1 MPVTYTLLWLV
12 LAVATVAYGG
22 LLLRRRRDLLSWASL
37 GGRAL
42 LLAALL
48 MLVEAASAT
57 FAPPPQPLYVL
68 VDSSASVRQTLNLP
82 KGPLDRWE
90 TLLPAAFQ
98 DVLDQQFPDHQP
110 YYFDLLEAES
120 SSEQSPLQEALGRLI
135 RQGGI
140 PEGSELLLISDGND
154 TSTTELPTAL
164 AQEVKEAGWVL
175 DAWYPQPARSNETWL
190 GEVANPRVAFVNQ
203 STRMVV
209 QVHSDLETAGMSSLI
224 LMDGQSVLTQRSLQ
238 LPQGPHQEQVELEWT
253 PTRTGEALLSLRLI
267 PLGEEP
273 NVHDN
278 LAYLP
283 LTVRTARLKV
293 LHIAGRPGWD
303 VLHLRRLLKTL
314 PELDLIAFFILR
326 DPFED
331 AQNVPEGELALIQ
344 FPVRELFLRELFKM
358 DTVIFQNFDIKKY
371 LRNPEFQRAFQRY
384 LAGGGRIIAM
394 GGEQSSG
401 QGYQELFLTADERL
415 ELQPVH
421 ESQWQFAES
430 TLLPPDYLRQQTGFQ
445 QLQVAKDA
453 SAVLRRTPFRL
464 GRVDWVED
472 PISWRWRY
480 EPANAVTDHRYALFW
495 QSLLYQ
501 PLHERQRMFWALQS
515 LRPRHRSESIEGLL
529 HLPTHSDTVQLT
541 VTEHQLG
548 QKVYE
553 EALAVSNQTTYIRL
567 SDLQPGQY
575 ELNLSCGCSDMRDAT
590 LPLVVVGDWLEAH
603 DLRRNDAW
611 LNALTQQTGGR
622 LFSE

>member
-1 MPVTYTLLWLV
+1 MPVTYTLLWFA
-12 LAVATVAYGG
+12 LAVATAGYSIV
-22 LLLRRRRDLLSWASL
+22 LLRRRRDALSWASL
-37 GGRAL
+37 GGRVL

-48 MLVEAASAT
+48 LLVEAASAT
-57 FAPPPQPLYVL
+57 FAPPPKPLYVL
-68 VDSSASVRQTLNLP
+68 VDRSASVQQTLSLSAEGSEAAGLP
-82 KGPLDRWE
+82 SS
-90 TLLPAAFQ
+90 FQ
-98 DVLDQQFPDHQP
+98 GVLDQHFPEHQP
-110 YYFDLLEAES
+110 HYFNLFEPGASPE
-120 SSEQSPLQEALGRLI
+120 ESPLQEALGRFI

-154 TSTTELPTAL
+154 TRSAELPRRL
-164 AQEVKEAGWVL
+164 AQEAKEAGWVL
-175 DAWYPQPARSNETWL
+175 HAWFPDPPRRQETWL
-190 GEVANPRVAFVNQ
+190 GKLANPRVAFVNQ

-209 QVHSDLETAGMSSLI
+209 EVQSDLEAPSMTSLI

-238 LPQGPHQEQVELEWT
+238 LPQGRHQEEIELEWT
-253 PTRTGEALLSLRLI
+253 PTRTGESLLSLRLI
-267 PLGEEP
+267 PVGNEA

-331 AQNVPEGELALIQ
+331 AQNVPEEELALIQ

-384 LAGGGRIIAM
+384 LAGGGRIIAL

-421 ESQWQFAES
+421 EPTWQFAE
-430 TLLPPDYLRQQTGFQ
+430 TALLPADYLQQQTSFQ
-445 QLQVAKDA
+445 QLEGAEDA
-453 SAVLRRTPFRL
+453 STVLRRTPFRL

-480 EPANAVTDHRYALFW
+480 EPSSAVTDHRYALFW

-515 LRPRHRSESIEGLL
+515 LRPRHRSESIEGTL

-541 VTEHQLG
+541 VTEQQLG

-567 SDLQPGQY
+567 SDLPPGQY

-611 LNALTQQTGGR
+611 LHVLTRQTGGR